1 MPTKGNS
8 KKQFQ
13 IVEFRKHKEGLIIWG
28 GGLTAIENSD
38 FCFFVFKQVL
48 SVCENHY
55 LFSYSDYLN
64 QTRGNNFQ
72 FLESTKC
79 NMTSTRLRLK
89 EKLSTAV
96 PKRALMIPRQICLT

>member
-8 KKQFQ
+8 KKAISNCGVQKTQ
-13 IVEFRKHKEGLIIWG
+13 IGLNHLV
-28 GGLTAIENSD
+28 GGLAAIENSD
-38 FCFFVFKQVL
+38 FCFFVLKQVL
-48 SVCENHY
+48 SICENHY

-79 NMTSTRLRLK
+79 NMTSTRLRLI
-89 EKLSTAV
+89 EKLRTAV
-96 PKRALMIPRQICLT
+96 PKRALVIT